1 MCSGPSSPQPRP
13 AFWEDGSHLNRL
25 LGSQV
30 FSWETAAVAKL
41 SILTKCHHVDPALV
55 NPVIDALVE
64 ADRMLASTA
73 IDDAVAAR
81 GAAWLTCLAQKSLSL
96 ADSYAR
102 GQARVGHRRL
112 PLGLEGGGRR
122 PLGRRSRLPP
132 PAYQQ
137 RSHHQSQDAPGPYH
151 REHFSWIACR
161 A

>member
-96 ADSYAR
+96 ADSYACAGKPELAIGAYLSAWR
-102 GQARVGHRRL
+102 AAVGAR
-112 PLGLEGGGRR
+112 
-122 PLGRRSRLPP
+122 
-132 PAYQQ
+132 
-137 RSHHQSQDAPGPYH
+137 
-151 REHFSWIACR
+151 
-161 A
+161 